1 MLEFTLRRIVATIP
15 VLLGIIFIIFSVLYL
30 IPGDPAKNIAGPRAS
45 EAAIE
50 RIRTEMGLNQ
60 PYHKRLITYVSKV
73 IQGDLGNS
81 VITGRPV
88 LKSICEKLPYTLK
101 LACIA
106 MIISVVL
113 GIVMGIISAITKG
126 KFIDRLCTILSVTGI
141 SIPVFLSGLVI
152 LYIFAVKLK
161 WFPASASSP
170 IMLKNPLL
178 SFVLPAFTL
187 GIRSAA
193 FLARIVRSSM
203 IEVLNQDYIRTARAK
218 GLSPW
223 RILFRHGLL
232 NALVPVITV
241 IGLDLSSYL
250 NGSVIIET
258 IFDLPGIGRFAM
270 DAILKRDYP
279 IIQGVILIGALIFI
293 IVNLI
298 MDLIYAWINP
308 KIRDEMMGKSVA

>member
-1 MLEFTLRRIVATIP
+1 MLEFTIRRIAATIP
-15 VLLGIIFIIFSVLYL
+15 VLIGIVFVIFSVLYL
-30 IPGDPAKNIAGPRAS
+30 IPGDPALTIAGPRAS
-45 EAAIE
+45 QATVE
-50 RIRTEMGLNQ
+50 RIRTEMGLDQ
-60 PYHKRLITYVSKV
+60 PFHIRFFTYIKKV
-73 IQGDLGNS
+73 ASGDLGTS
-81 VITGRPV
+81 VLTGRPV

-101 LACIA
+101 LACVA

-113 GIVMGIISAITKG
+113 GIVMGIISAVTKG
-126 KFIDRLCTILSVTGI
+126 KLIDRLCTILSVTGI
-141 SIPVFLSGLVI
+141 SIPVFLSGLVF
-152 LYIFAVKLK
+152 LYIFAVKLR

-170 IMLKNPLL
+170 IMLKNPLMAFL
-178 SFVLPAFTL
+178 LPAFTL

-203 IEVLNQDYIRTARAK
+203 IEVLNQDFIRTARAK

-223 RILFRHGLL
+223 RILFRHGLF

-250 NGSVIIET
+250 NGSVIVET

-270 DAILKRDYP
+270 DAILQRDYP
-279 IIQGVILIGALIFI
+279 IIQGVVLIGALIFI
-293 IVNLI
+293 IVNLL

-308 KIRDEMMGKSVA
+308 KIRDEMMGKSAA